1 VTFIL
6 LSHEF
11 AASLLV
17 RNIDTNVMGT
27 VLYDA
32 YTNGQYSLVA
42 VIGLIM
48 TAVTSVGLIVALFI
62 GGRRALDAL

>member
-1 VTFIL
+1 
-6 LSHEF
+6 
-11 AASLLV
+11 
-17 RNIDTNVMGT
+17 MGT